1 MEQKLQYIDVVK
13 IWPHQDNPR
22 KELGDLSELAE
33 SIKKNGVM
41 QNLTV
46 VKRYGE
52 ITGEWVGSY
61 TVIIGHRRLAAS
73 KLAGLKTVP
82 CVVAELTLE
91 QQIAT
96 MLAENMQRSDLS
108 VYEQAQGF
116 QMMLN
121 MGETVA
127 SVAEKTG
134 FSQSTV
140 RRRVKLLELDQEEFK
155 KSCERG
161 ASLQDYIELDKIQD
175 PELKNKVLE
184 AVGTNNFKA
193 KLSSA
198 LETEKARAWIEECL
212 KVITA
217 FAEEAT
223 ADEGE
228 SLYQKYE
235 YVKNYNQWNKSKG
248 MPTVPEDAGEVQYYY
263 HVCLDGK
270 EVDLYKEREVGI
282 PDEEVAAA
290 ERERKAEEERCA
302 SISDEIRRAYEL
314 RKEFVLGVSNS
325 TAKQHL
331 SEIVALT
338 ARNLIE
344 SYASITDEFF
354 EFMEIPINDDSVSE
368 DEQFLM
374 MKEKIKRAP
383 ERAALLVAYAA
394 QNDNSRE
401 GYSSWDGRPINNE
414 ELDELYNLL
423 CSLGYEMS
431 DDEKQLQDGTHPLFK
446 KDGGQNDDEA

>member
-61 TVIIGHRRLAAS
+61 TVIIGHQRLAAS

-140 RRRVKLLELDQEEFK
+140 RRRVKL
-155 KSCERG
+155 
-161 ASLQDYIELDKIQD
+161 
-175 PELKNKVLE
+175 
-184 AVGTNNFKA
+184 
-193 KLSSA
+193 
-198 LETEKARAWIEECL
+198 
-212 KVITA
+212 
-217 FAEEAT
+217 
-223 ADEGE
+223 
-228 SLYQKYE
+228 
-235 YVKNYNQWNKSKG
+235 
-248 MPTVPEDAGEVQYYY
+248 
-263 HVCLDGK
+263 
-270 EVDLYKEREVGI
+270 
-282 PDEEVAAA
+282 
-290 ERERKAEEERCA
+290 
-302 SISDEIRRAYEL
+302 
-314 RKEFVLGVSNS
+314 
-325 TAKQHL
+325 
-331 SEIVALT
+331 
-338 ARNLIE
+338 
-344 SYASITDEFF
+344 
-354 EFMEIPINDDSVSE
+354 
-368 DEQFLM
+368 
-374 MKEKIKRAP
+374 
-383 ERAALLVAYAA
+383 
-394 QNDNSRE
+394 
-401 GYSSWDGRPINNE
+401 
-414 ELDELYNLL
+414 
-423 CSLGYEMS
+423 
-431 DDEKQLQDGTHPLFK
+431 
-446 KDGGQNDDEA
+446 